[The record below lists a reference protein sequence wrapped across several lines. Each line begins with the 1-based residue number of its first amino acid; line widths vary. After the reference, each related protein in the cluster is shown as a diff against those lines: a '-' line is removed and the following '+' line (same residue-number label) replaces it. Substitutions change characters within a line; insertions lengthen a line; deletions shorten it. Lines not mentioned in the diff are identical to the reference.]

1 MTSNF
6 NPQFSKIGE
15 ILVNNGKATE
25 SGINEALAQQKTTN
39 DKLGLTLIEMGFIE
53 EDDFTNAY
61 SQQLGYRKA
70 DNFILLEADSTVA
83 ALIPEDFARENRVLG
98 VSKNDTTIVVAMED
112 PEDVV
117 AIDSIKRLTSLN
129 PDILVVGPTLLEK
142 SLDKVYGDIQKT
154 IEVAETIDSIT
165 VVSGEEGS
173 QELVDL
179 SPDKASDEDAPIV
192 KLVNLIFIESIKER
206 ATDIHIE
213 PMEKQVYIRIRV
225 DGVLQT
231 IMTPPVSSLSGLVT
245 RIKILSN
252 LNIAEKRLPQD
263 GRFSIKSPGKDIDIR
278 VSILPTVY
286 GEKVVMRLLD
296 KTGFDFNLKSLGFP
310 QRNLGTFKKVI
321 NQPYG
326 LVVVSGPTGS
336 GKSTSLYAA
345 LKEIKSDR
353 TNITTVEDPVEYQ
366 LDGVNQVQVFED
378 IGLTFGATLR
388 SILRQDPDVLL
399 IGEIRDEET
408 ADIAV
413 KFALTGH
420 LVFSTVHA
428 NDAPGT
434 ITRLLDIGIAPFLV
448 GSCLNLVMA
457 QRLVRKICDK
467 CKEGYTPTNEEL
479 ALVGLDSSKINGSLF
494 HGKGCADCRNTG
506 YKGRLAIFEMIPM
519 ARDLRKLV
527 FDNSNEDEIRQ
538 SAINNG
544 MVTLRDAGLERVLDG
559 TTSVEEILRSTVEEL
574 SLIHI

>member
-1 MTSNF
+1 MSSKF
-6 NPQFSKIGE
+6 NPQFAKLGE
-15 ILVNNGKATE
+15 ILIINGKTTE
-25 SGINEALAQQKTTN
+25 SGVNDALAEQKVTN
-39 DKLGLTLIEMGFIE
+39 GKIGTTLIEMGYIE
-53 EDDFTNAY
+53 EDDFISAY
-61 SQQLGYRKA
+61 ADQLGYRKA
-70 DNFILLEADSTVA
+70 DNFMLLEADSDVA
-83 ALIPEDFARENRVLG
+83 SLVPEDFARENRVLA
-98 VSKNDTTIVVAMED
+98 VQKSETTITVAMED

-117 AIDSIKRLTSLN
+117 AVDSVKRLTNLN
-129 PDILVVGPTLLEK
+129 PDILVVGPSLLEK
-142 SLDKVYGDIQKT
+142 AMDKVYGEIQKT
-154 IEVAETIDSIT
+154 AEVAETIDNIT
-165 VVSGEEGS
+165 VVSGDEGS
-173 QELVDL
+173 QEEVDL

-192 KLVNLIFIESIKER
+192 KLVNLIFMESIKER

-213 PMEKQVYIRIRV
+213 PMEKQVYIRIRI

-231 IMTPPVSSLSGLVT
+231 IMTPPVASLSGLVT

-263 GRFSIKSPGKDIDIR
+263 GRFSIKAPGKDIDIR

-286 GEKVVMRLLD
+286 GEKIVMRLLD
-296 KTGFDFNLKSLGFP
+296 KTGFDFNLTSLGFP
-310 QRNLGTFKKVI
+310 KQNLGTFKKVI
-321 NQPYG
+321 KQPYG
-326 LVVVSGPTGS
+326 MVVVSGPTGS

-345 LKEIKSDR
+345 LKEIKSER

-378 IGLTFGATLR
+378 IGLTFGSTLR

-399 IGEIRDEET
+399 IGEIRDGET

-457 QRLVRKICDK
+457 QRLVRRLCNN
-467 CKEGYTPTNEEL
+467 CKEEYNPTKQEL
-479 ALVGLDSSKINGSLF
+479 GLVGLDPSKVPGKLYKA
-494 HGKGCADCRNTG
+494 KGCAECRNTG

-527 FDNSNEDEIRQ
+527 FENANEDEIRQ
-538 SAINNG
+538 ASLNNG
-544 MVTLRDAGLERVLDG
+544 METLREAGLARVLDG
-559 TTSVEEILRSTVEEL
+559 TTSIEEVLRSTVEDL
-574 SLIHI
+574 

>member
-1 MTSNF
+1 MSPDF
-6 NPQFSKIGE
+6 NPQFSKLGE
-15 ILVNNGKATE
+15 ILVYNGKATE
-25 SGINEALAQQKTTN
+25 GGVNEALAQQKTTN
-39 DKLGLTLIEMGFIE
+39 DKIGVTLIEMGMIE
-53 EDDFTNAY
+53 EDDFATAY

-83 ALIPEDFARENRVLG
+83 ALIPEDFARENRVLA
-98 VSKNDTTIVVAMED
+98 VNSNETTIIVAMED

-117 AIDSIKRLTSLN
+117 AIDSIKRLTNLS
-129 PDILVVGPTLLEK
+129 PDILVSGPTLLEK
-142 SLDKVYGDIQKT
+142 SLDKVYGEIQKT
-154 IEVAETIDSIT
+154 AEVAETIDSIT
-165 VVSGEEGS
+165 VVSGDEGS
-173 QELVDL
+173 QETIDL
-179 SPDKASDEDAPIV
+179 SPDKASKEDAPIV
-192 KLVNLIFIESIKER
+192 KLVNLIFQESIKER

-213 PMEKQVYIRIRV
+213 PMEKQVYVRIRI
-225 DGVLQT
+225 DGVLQV

-286 GEKVVMRLLD
+286 GEKIVMRLLD
-296 KTGFDFNLKSLGFP
+296 KTGFDFNLTSLGFP
-310 QRNLGTFKKVI
+310 KQNLGVFKKVI

-345 LKEIKSDR
+345 LKEIKNEK

-378 IGLTFGATLR
+378 IGLTFGSTLR

-399 IGEIRDEET
+399 IGEIRDGET

-413 KFALTGH
+413 KFSLTGH

-457 QRLVRKICDK
+457 QRLVRRICTN
-467 CKEGYTPTNEEL
+467 CKEEYSPSPEEL
-479 ALVGLDSSKINGSLF
+479 AMIGLDPARVTDSLY
-494 HGKGCADCRNTG
+494 HGKGCTECRNTG

-519 ARDLRKLV
+519 ARELRKLV
-527 FDNSNEDEIRQ
+527 FENANEDDIRQ
-538 SAINNG
+538 AALNNG
-544 MVTLRDAGLERVLDG
+544 MVTLREAGLARVLDG
-559 TTSVEEILRSTVEEL
+559 TTTPEEILRSTVEDL
-574 SLIHI
+574 

>member
-1 MTSNF
+1 MSADF

-25 SGINEALAQQKTTN
+25 SGINEGLVQQKTTN
-39 DKLGLTLIEMGFIE
+39 EKIGTTLIEMGLIE
-53 EDDFTNAY
+53 EDDFATAY
-61 SQQLGYRKA
+61 GQQLGYKKA
-70 DNFILLEADSTVA
+70 DNFILLEADSKVA

-98 VSKNDTTIVVAMED
+98 VSSSDTTIVVAMED

-117 AIDSIKRLTSLN
+117 AIDSIKRLTNLN
-129 PDILVVGPTLLEK
+129 PDILVAGPTLLEK
-142 SLDKVYGDIQKT
+142 ALDKVYGEIQKT
-154 IEVAETIDSIT
+154 AEVEQTIDSIT
-165 VVSGEEGS
+165 VVSGDEGS
-173 QELVDL
+173 QEEVDL
-179 SPDKASDEDAPIV
+179 SPDKASEEDAPIV
-192 KLVNLIFIESIKER
+192 KLVNLIFQESIKER

-213 PMEKQVYIRIRV
+213 PMEQQVYIRIRI

-231 IMTPPVSSLSGLVT
+231 IMTPPIASLSGLVT

-263 GRFSIKSPGKDIDIR
+263 GRFSVKSPGKDIDIR

-296 KTGFDFNLKSLGFP
+296 KTGFDFNLTSLGFP
-310 QRNLGTFKKVI
+310 KQNLNTFKKVI

-326 LVVVSGPTGS
+326 MVVVSGPTGS

-345 LKEIKSDR
+345 LKEIKSER

-378 IGLTFGATLR
+378 IGLTFGSTLR

-399 IGEIRDEET
+399 IGEIRYGET

-413 KFALTGH
+413 KFSLTGH

-457 QRLVRKICDK
+457 QRLVRRICTN
-467 CKEGYTPTNEEL
+467 CKEEYEPTKEEL
-479 ALVGLDSSKINGSLF
+479 VLVGLEPGKVDGPLYK
-494 HGKGCADCRNTG
+494 GKGCAECRNTG

-519 ARDLRKLV
+519 ARELRKLV
-527 FDNSNEDEIRQ
+527 FDNANEDEIRQ
-538 SAINNG
+538 TALDNG
-544 MVTLRDAGLERVLDG
+544 MTTLRDAGLERVLDG
-559 TTSVEEILRSTVEEL
+559 TTSVEEVLRSTVEDL
-574 SLIHI
+574 

>member
-1 MTSNF
+1 MENF
-6 NPQFSKIGE
+6 NPQFAKLGE
-15 ILVNNGKATE
+15 ILINNGKATE
-25 SGINEALAQQKTTN
+25 SGINEAVVQQKTTN
-39 DKLGLTLIEMGFIE
+39 EKIGATLIEMGFIE
-53 EDDFTNAY
+53 EDDFTTAY
-61 SQQLGYRKA
+61 SQQLGYKKA
-70 DNFILLEADSTVA
+70 DNFILLEADSSVA

-98 VSKNDTTIVVAMED
+98 ISKNETTIVVAMED

-117 AIDSIKRLTSLN
+117 SVDSVKRLTNLV
-129 PDILVVGPTLLEK
+129 PDILVSGPDLLEK
-142 SLDKVYGDIQKT
+142 ALDKVYGEIQKT
-154 IEVAETIDSIT
+154 AEVAETIDSIT
-165 VVSGEEGS
+165 VISGDEGS
-173 QELVDL
+173 QEEVDL
-179 SPDKASDEDAPIV
+179 SPEKASDEDAPIV
-192 KLVNLIFIESIKER
+192 KLVNLIFQESIKER

-213 PMEKQVYIRIRV
+213 PMEEQVYVRIRI

-231 IMTPPVSSLSGLVT
+231 IMTPPVTSLSGLVT

-252 LNIAEKRLPQD
+252 LNIAEKRLPQQD

-296 KTGFDFNLKSLGFP
+296 KTGFDFNLTSLGFP
-310 QRNLGTFKKVI
+310 KENLHSFKKVI

-326 LVVVSGPTGS
+326 MVVVSGPTGS

-345 LKEIKSDR
+345 LKEIKSER

-378 IGLTFGATLR
+378 IGLTFGSALR

-399 IGEIRDEET
+399 IGEIRDGET

-457 QRLVRKICDK
+457 QRLVRRICSN
-467 CKEGYTPTNEEL
+467 CKEEYPPSKEEL
-479 ALVGLDSSKINGSLF
+479 ALVGLDATKVKDPLF
-494 HGKGCADCRNTG
+494 RGKGCAECRNTG

-519 ARDLRKLV
+519 ARELRKLV
-527 FDNSNEDEIRQ
+527 FDNANEDEIRQ
-538 SAINNG
+538 AALDNG
-544 MVTLRDAGLERVLDG
+544 LVTLREAGLSRILDG
-559 TTSVEEILRSTVEEL
+559 TTSIEEVLRSTVEDL
-574 SLIHI
+574 

>member
-1 MTSNF
+1 MSANF
-6 NPQFSKIGE
+6 NPQFSKLGE

-25 SGINEALAQQKTTN
+25 SGVNEALAQQKTTS
-39 DKLGLTLIEMGFIE
+39 DKLGVTLIEMGLIE
-53 EDDFTNAY
+53 EDDFTSAY

-70 DNFILLEADSTVA
+70 DNFILLEANSSVA

-98 VSKNDTTIVVAMED
+98 ISKNETTIVVAMED

-117 AIDSIKRLTSLN
+117 TIDSIKRLTNLN
-129 PDILVVGPTLLEK
+129 PDILVSGPSLLEK

-154 IEVAETIDSIT
+154 AEVAETIDSIT

-179 SPDKASDEDAPIV
+179 SPDKASDADAPIV
-192 KLVNLIFIESIKER
+192 RLVNLIFIESIKER

-213 PMEKQVYIRIRV
+213 PMEKQIYVRIRV
-225 DGVLQT
+225 DGVLQV
-231 IMTPPVSSLSGLVT
+231 IMTPPVSSLGGLVT

-278 VSILPTVY
+278 VSILPTIY

-296 KTGFDFNLKSLGFP
+296 KTGFDFNLTSLGFP
-310 QRNLGTFKKVI
+310 KRNLGTFKKVI

-345 LKEIKSDR
+345 LKEIKSER

-366 LDGVNQVQVFED
+366 LDGVNQIQVFED
-378 IGLTFGATLR
+378 IGLTFGSSLR

-399 IGEIRDEET
+399 IGEIRDAET

-457 QRLVRKICDK
+457 QRLVRKICEK
-467 CKEGYTPTNEEL
+467 CKEEYIPTKEEL
-479 ALVGLDSSKINGSLF
+479 ALVGLDSSKVTGPLY
-494 HGKGCADCRNTG
+494 HGKGCTECRNTG

-519 ARDLRKLV
+519 AKDLRKLV
-527 FDNSNEDEIRQ
+527 YNNANEDEIRE
-538 SAINNG
+538 SAVNNG
-544 MVTLRDAGLERVLDG
+544 MINLRDAGLERVFDG
-559 TTSVEEILRSTVEEL
+559 TTSIEEILRSTVEDL
-574 SLIHI
+574 

>member
-1 MTSNF
+1 MSADF

-25 SGINEALAQQKTTN
+25 SGINEGLVQQKTTN
-39 DKLGLTLIEMGFIE
+39 EKIGTTLIEMGLIE
-53 EDDFTNAY
+53 EDDFATAY
-61 SQQLGYRKA
+61 GQQLGYKKA
-70 DNFILLEADSTVA
+70 DNFILLEADSKVA

-98 VSKNDTTIVVAMED
+98 VSSSDTTIVVAMED

-117 AIDSIKRLTSLN
+117 AIDSIKRLTNLN
-129 PDILVVGPTLLEK
+129 PDILVAGPSLLEK
-142 SLDKVYGDIQKT
+142 ALDKVYGDIQKT
-154 IEVAETIDSIT
+154 AEVEQTIDSIT
-165 VVSGEEGS
+165 VVSGDEGS
-173 QELVDL
+173 QEEVDL
-179 SPDKASDEDAPIV
+179 SPDKASEEDAPIV
-192 KLVNLIFIESIKER
+192 KLVNLIFQESIKER

-213 PMEKQVYIRIRV
+213 PMEQQVYIRIRI

-231 IMTPPVSSLSGLVT
+231 IMTPPIASLSGLVT

-263 GRFSIKSPGKDIDIR
+263 GRFSVKSPGKDIDIR

-296 KTGFDFNLKSLGFP
+296 KTGFDFNLTSLGFP
-310 QRNLGTFKKVI
+310 KQNLNTFKKVI

-326 LVVVSGPTGS
+326 MVVVSGPTGS

-345 LKEIKSDR
+345 LKEIKSER

-378 IGLTFGATLR
+378 IGLTFGSTLR

-399 IGEIRDEET
+399 IGEIRDGET

-413 KFALTGH
+413 KFSLTGH

-457 QRLVRKICDK
+457 QRLVRRICTN
-467 CKEGYTPTNEEL
+467 CKEEYEPTKEEL
-479 ALVGLDSSKINGSLF
+479 VLVGLEPGKVDGPLYK
-494 HGKGCADCRNTG
+494 GKGCAECRNTG

-519 ARDLRKLV
+519 ARELRKLV
-527 FDNSNEDEIRQ
+527 FDNANEDEIRQ
-538 SAINNG
+538 TALDNG
-544 MVTLRDAGLERVLDG
+544 MTTLRDAGLERVLDG
-559 TTSVEEILRSTVEEL
+559 TTSVEEVLRSTVEDL
-574 SLIHI
+574 

>member
-1 MTSNF
+1 MNADF
-6 NPQFSKIGE
+6 NPQFAKLGE

-25 SGINEALAQQKTTN
+25 SGINEALVQQKTTN
-39 DKLGLTLIEMGFIE
+39 EKIGTTLIEMGLLE
-53 EDDFTNAY
+53 EDDFTTAY
-61 SQQLGYRKA
+61 GQQLGYKKA
-70 DNFILLEADSTVA
+70 DNFILLEADSEVA

-98 VSKNDTTIVVAMED
+98 VSSNDTTIVVAMED

-129 PDILVVGPTLLEK
+129 PDILVAGPSLLENA
-142 SLDKVYGDIQKT
+142 LDKVYGEIQKT
-154 IEVAETIDSIT
+154 AEVEQTIDSIT
-165 VVSGEEGS
+165 VVSGDEGS
-173 QELVDL
+173 QEEVDL
-179 SPDKASDEDAPIV
+179 SPDKASEEDAPIV
-192 KLVNLIFIESIKER
+192 KLVNLIFQESIKER

-213 PMEKQVYIRIRV
+213 PMENQVYIRIRI

-231 IMTPPVSSLSGLVT
+231 IMTPPIASLSGLVT

-263 GRFSIKSPGKDIDIR
+263 GRFSVKAPGKDIDIR

-296 KTGFDFNLKSLGFP
+296 KTGFDFNLTSLGFP
-310 QRNLGTFKKVI
+310 KRNLNTFKKVI

-326 LVVVSGPTGS
+326 MVVVSGPTGS

-345 LKEIKSDR
+345 LKEIKSEK

-378 IGLTFGATLR
+378 IGLTFGSTLR

-399 IGEIRDEET
+399 IGEIRDGET

-457 QRLVRKICDK
+457 QRLVRRLCNN
-467 CKEGYTPTNEEL
+467 CKEEYVPSKQEL
-479 ALVGLDSSKINGSLF
+479 GLVGLDPSSVPKALYKA
-494 HGKGCADCRNTG
+494 KGCAECRNTG

-519 ARDLRKLV
+519 ARELRKLV
-527 FDNSNEDEIRQ
+527 FDNANEDEIRQ
-538 SAINNG
+538 AALDNE
-544 MVTLRDAGLERVLDG
+544 MVTLREAGLERVLDG
-559 TTSVEEILRSTVEEL
+559 TTSIEEVLRSTVEDL
-574 SLIHI
+574 

>member
-1 MTSNF
+1 MSANF
-6 NPQFSKIGE
+6 NPQFSKLGE
-15 ILVNNGKATE
+15 ILINNGKATE
-25 SGINEALAQQKTTN
+25 SGVNEALVQQKTTN
-39 DKLGLTLIEMGFIE
+39 EKIGMTLIEMGFIE
-53 EDDFTNAY
+53 EDDFTTAY

-70 DNFILLEADSTVA
+70 DNFILLEADSSVA

-98 VSKNDTTIVVAMED
+98 ISKNETTVVVAMED

-117 AIDSIKRLTSLN
+117 SIDSIKRLTNLN
-129 PDILVVGPTLLEK
+129 PDILVSGPDLLEK
-142 SLDKVYGDIQKT
+142 ALDKVYGEIQKT
-154 IEVAETIDSIT
+154 AEVAETIDSIT
-165 VVSGEEGS
+165 VISGDEGS
-173 QELVDL
+173 QEEVDL
-179 SPDKASDEDAPIV
+179 SPEKASDEDAPIV
-192 KLVNLIFIESIKER
+192 KLVNLIFQESIKER

-213 PMEKQVYIRIRV
+213 PMEAQVYIRIRI

-231 IMTPPVSSLSGLVT
+231 IMTPPIASLSGLVT

-296 KTGFDFNLKSLGFP
+296 KTGFDFNLTSLGFP
-310 QRNLGTFKKVI
+310 KQNLNTFKKVI

-326 LVVVSGPTGS
+326 MVVVSGPTGS

-345 LKEIKSDR
+345 LKEIKSER

-378 IGLTFGATLR
+378 IGLTFGSTLR

-399 IGEIRDEET
+399 IGEIRDGET

-413 KFALTGH
+413 KFSLTGH

-457 QRLVRKICDK
+457 QRLVRRICTN
-467 CKEGYTPTNEEL
+467 CKEEYTPSAEEL
-479 ALVGLDSSKINGSLF
+479 TLIGLDSSKLEGPIYT
-494 HGKGCADCRNTG
+494 GKGCAECRNTG

-519 ARDLRKLV
+519 AKNLRKLV
-527 FDNSNEDEIRQ
+527 FDNANEDEIRQ
-538 SAINNG
+538 AALDNG
-544 MVTLRDAGLERVLDG
+544 LVTLREAGLSRILDG
-559 TTSVEEILRSTVEEL
+559 TTSIEEVLRSTVEDL
-574 SLIHI
+574 